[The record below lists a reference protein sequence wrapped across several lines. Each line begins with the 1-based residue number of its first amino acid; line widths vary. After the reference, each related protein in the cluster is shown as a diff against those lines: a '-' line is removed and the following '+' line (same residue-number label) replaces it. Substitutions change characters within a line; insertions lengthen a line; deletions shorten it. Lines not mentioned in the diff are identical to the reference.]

1 MKCFNKLWELFVI
14 LCYIYG
20 SLATAY
26 AGTIRSVKHER
37 STSQF
42 SQRCVLC
49 SRVLPSLR
57 KHVNQLKV
65 YCRSSH
71 IYSIQNRIPMTFI
84 TRMKRVDGH
93 VLALAPV
100 DVCARSSGR
109 SAHTSNYTLYDL
121 IHGQKILSETYMN
134 PEEVFVAQKYS
145 VIRPTLVMFSTRI
158 QLVSSVNSSECMK

>member
-1 MKCFNKLWELFVI
+1 
-14 LCYIYG
+14 
-20 SLATAY
+20 
-26 AGTIRSVKHER
+26 
-37 STSQF
+37 
-42 SQRCVLC
+42 
-49 SRVLPSLR
+49 
-57 KHVNQLKV
+57 
-65 YCRSSH
+65 
-71 IYSIQNRIPMTFI
+71 MTFI

-145 VIRPTLVMFSTRI
+145 VILYVQLVCETLVMFSTRI
-158 QLVSSVNSSECMK
+158 QLVSSLNSSECMK

>member
-1 MKCFNKLWELFVI
+1 M

-71 IYSIQNRIPMTFI
+71 IYSIQNRIPMTYI

-121 IHGQKILSETYMN
+121 IHGQTNTFRNLYEPWRSVFGTEILCHT
-134 PEEVFVAQKYS
+134 VC
-145 VIRPTLVMFSTRI
+145 PTCLWDFSH
-158 QLVSSVNSSECMK
+158 V